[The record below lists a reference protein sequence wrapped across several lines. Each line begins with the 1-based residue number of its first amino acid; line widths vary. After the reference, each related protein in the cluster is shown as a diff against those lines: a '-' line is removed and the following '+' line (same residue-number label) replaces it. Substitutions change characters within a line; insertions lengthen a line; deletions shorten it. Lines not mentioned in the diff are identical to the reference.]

1 MSFKEFV
8 KECHEKEVFKNLSIY
23 IVSSWVLIQVFSTI
37 WEPFGLPKISMT
49 YLLLVLIAGFPFYVY
64 LIWRYRLKPLESKLS
79 QRGGLKYT
87 ANSKGDESG
96 KKITKK
102 RKIHLPGVHFYSPF
116 QKLYFTLLFG
126 VTVMAVFAISLIVN
140 VNFVEKDNVSDF
152 VFAME
157 DQNNKIAVLNFENNT
172 ADEKLNVVGKMA
184 VDWIIHG
191 ITQND
196 VGQVIS
202 PKIVE
207 EYSTVLKASMMPS
220 SDDEILTDYLKP
232 GKILKGTYYL
242 NDGKLL
248 IQCSLLDG
256 NMNKTLISFDPVEC
270 DTDSPLTCIEE
281 LKQRIL
287 GHLSKGRPGTDY
299 EETPPKYEA
308 FKLVIEAF
316 DNYENSDPEFLKA
329 MNAAI
334 AIDSNYFEPKLH
346 RITYYYNQDQYAIA
360 DSLVT
365 LWSREPKTGERQVN
379 LVRMWE
385 ALLNGDNQKAF
396 NYFRRE
402 YNYQPDDINN
412 NMSAMVLA
420 LQFVNRPE
428 AVDSIYNQQL
438 FMERVDLNNCQECE
452 YRYYVKGLADIELG
466 NPQIPIEMFK
476 DYSSTKGF
484 EWVKEVL
491 INAYV
496 VTGNEEA
503 VAEIMD
509 AYRLTSDI
517 SLWREKAQVTAK
529 EFLRVGDKDNADKYF
544 NALLNSFEDQTT
556 ALSVDEREIMA
567 YAYFYKTDYKKAEE
581 LLRSLLKENPES
593 IINKTYLAMS
603 LFKNGKEK
611 EANSLINSLDVQR
624 NSYQYGAIDYAKAQ
638 YYAISGDEDQM
649 IQHLIRAV
657 SAGKRF
663 TSYTFQH
670 DILMKPYS
678 QSASFQDVLN
688 FWH

>member
-1 MSFKEFV
+1 M
-8 KECHEKEVFKNLSIY
+8 
-23 IVSSWVLIQVFSTI
+23 
-37 WEPFGLPKISMT
+37 
-49 YLLLVLIAGFPFYVY
+49 
-64 LIWRYRLKPLESKLS
+64 
-79 QRGGLKYT
+79 
-87 ANSKGDESG
+87 
-96 KKITKK
+96 
-102 RKIHLPGVHFYSPF
+102 
-116 QKLYFTLLFG
+116 LFG
-126 VTVMAVFAISLIVN
+126 ITIMAVFAISLIVN
-140 VNFVEKDNVSDF
+140 VNFLNKDNVSDF

-157 DQNNKIAVLNFENNT
+157 DQNNKIAVLKFENNT

-207 EYSTVLKASMMPS
+207 EYSNVLKASLMPS
-220 SDDEILTDYLKP
+220 TDDKILTEYLKP

-242 NDGKLL
+242 NEGKLL

-256 NMNKTLISFDPVEC
+256 NMNKTLISFDLVEC
-270 DTDSPLTCIEE
+270 GTDSPLTCIEE

-287 GHLSKGRPGTDY
+287 GYLSKGKPGTDY

-308 FKLVIEAF
+308 FKIVLEAF

-329 MNAAI
+329 MNDAI

-346 RITYYYNQDQYAIA
+346 RVTYYYNKDQYAIA

-396 NYFRRE
+396 NYFRKE

-438 FMERVDLNNCQECE
+438 VMERIDLNNCQECE

-466 NPQIPIEMFK
+466 NPKIPIEMFK
-476 DYSSTKGF
+476 EYGSKKGF

-491 INAYV
+491 INAYAE
-496 VTGNEEA
+496 TGNEEG
-503 VAEIMD
+503 VAEIMN
-509 AYRLTSDI
+509 AYRLTSDRNK
-517 SLWREKAQVTAK
+517 WRDKTLITAK

-544 NALLNSFEDQTT
+544 DELLNSFEEQTK
-556 ALSVDEREIMA
+556 ALSYEDQELMA
-567 YAYFYKTDYKKAEE
+567 YAYFYKTNYEKAEK
-581 LLRSLLKENPES
+581 LLRSLLIKDPES
-593 IINKTYLAMS
+593 IPNKTYMAMS
-603 LFKNGKEK
+603 LFLNGKEN
-611 EANSLINSLDVQR
+611 EARSLINSLDVLR
-624 NSYQYGAIDYAKAQ
+624 GPYQYGAIDYAKAR
-638 YYAISGDEDQM
+638 YYAISGAEDEM
-649 IQHLIRAV
+649 IQYLIRAV

-663 TSYTFQH
+663 TSFTFQH
-670 DILMKPYS
+670 DILMKPYT
-678 QSASFQDVLN
+678 QSASFKEVLN